1 MAATLITIDQAR
13 AQCRIIGDAQ
23 DTELIWKMAQAE
35 DVILRYLKPALTD
48 EPRPDWPWTIDT
60 VPPAAQD
67 AILLY
72 LGHLWRNRGDA
83 LDAEDEQVWLAI
95 ERRTAQLRDKALA

>member
-13 AQCRIIGDAQ
+13 AQCRVIGSAQ
-23 DTELIWKMAQAE
+23 DVELTWKMAQAE

-48 EPRPDWPWTIDT
+48 EARPDWPWTIAT

-83 LDAEDEQVWLAI
+83 LADTDERVWQAI
-95 ERRTAQLRDKALA
+95 ANRTAQLRDKALA